1 MTPPAIS
8 RSEKWP
14 LSKVPVEMDKFSMIT
29 MLLRAAVTLR
39 HRDEDL
45 TLWAFRPTHSSSHIS
60 RSDCDFEI
68 NFTTLEAFNALM
80 TPNDGVVA
88 ACYRDE
94 EQLVMP
100 HVHNEGCID
109 DPVLDSVK
117 QKYMMPCHIV
127 VMANA
132 DKQTNAL
139 ETNSNP
145 LNLRFI
151 TDGVDLW
158 PKIKESQ
165 AGNYDPLDLI
175 SR

>member
-45 TLWAFRPTHSSSHIS
+45 TLWAFRPTHPSSHI
-60 RSDCDFEI
+60 FGL
-68 NFTTLEAFNALM
+68 NPKFTTLEAFNAVLM
-80 TPNDGVVA
+80 PNDGVVA
-88 ACYRDE
+88 AYYE
-94 EQLVMP
+94 ERLVMP